1 MDNAQSWAI
10 RLMHERTEHDLACF
24 LTFTY
29 NKENL
34 PNPPT
39 LIKKHMQDFF
49 KRLRKHI
56 WMNNPENPKIKY
68 LSCGEYG
75 GKTNRPHYHAIVFG
89 VDFGDKRPHKKG
101 KRGDQ
106 LFTSATLDKLWGLG
120 HCYIGRV
127 TYQSA
132 GYVARYSLKKVNG
145 NQSEEHYT
153 YVDPNT
159 GEISILQ
166 KEYLAASQGLG
177 LEHYKK
183 HAPQMYLR
191 DSCIIDGKEAPIPKY
206 YDRKLGIDNPV
217 LLEQIK
223 LQRQKRAKLRQ
234 DDNTPARLL
243 VRETIKL
250 AQVLLLRRE
259 LPDE

>member
-1 MDNAQSWAI
+1 
-10 RLMHERTEHDLACF
+10 MHERVEHDLAVF

-34 PNPPT
+34 PNPPS
-39 LIKKHMQDFF
+39 LDHRHIQLFY

-56 WMNNPENPKIKY
+56 WKTNPDNPKIKY
-68 LSCGEYG
+68 LTCGEYG
-75 GKTNRPHYHAIVFG
+75 GQTNRPHYHAIVFG
-89 VDFGDKRPHKKG
+89 VDFSDKRPHKKG

-106 LFTSATLDKLWGLG
+106 LFTSKLLDELWGLG

-145 NQSEEHYT
+145 KLSRDHYEWI
-153 YVDPNT
+153 DPNT
-159 GEISILQ
+159 GEITYLE
-166 KEYLAASQGLG
+166 KEYLAASNGLG

-183 HAPQMYLR
+183 HAGQMYMR

-206 YDRKLGIDNPV
+206 YDRKLEGDNPL
-217 LLEQIK
+217 LLERIK
-223 LQRQKRAKLRQ
+223 EQRKKRALLRAE
-234 DDNTPARLL
+234 DNTPARLA
-243 VRETIKL
+243 VRETVKQ
-250 AQVLLLRRE
+250 AQVLMLRRE